1 MAVFR
6 VAEFEKKGGRQVF
19 KGFKYSGYKLGQ
31 NGRLYHTAKKVN
43 QKDKR
48 CRNYVELNL
57 STFQKDISGKAIF
70 ENDVCRE
77 LKRDVLGVIKYYS
90 DKGSFILEVTR
101 GYIKIPYSILDT
113 DDIQLKK
120 ITNIYRSKK
129 NELEKIGKKI

>member
-6 VAEFEKKGGRQVF
+6 VAEFEKKGGSQVF

-31 NGRLYHTAKKVN
+31 NGRLYNINKKVN

-48 CRNYVELNL
+48 RRNYVELNL
-57 STFQKDISGKAIF
+57 STLQKDVSGKTIF
-70 ENDVCRE
+70 EYDVCRE

-120 ITNIYRSKK
+120 ITNIYRGIK
-129 NELEKIGKKI
+129 

>member
-6 VAEFEKKGGRQVF
+6 VAEFEKKAGRQVF

-31 NGRLYHTAKKVN
+31 NGRLYNLTKKVN
-43 QKDKR
+43 QTDKR
-48 CRNYVELNL
+48 RRNYVELNL
-57 STFQKDISGKAIF
+57 STLQKDVTGRTIF
-70 ENDVCRE
+70 EYDVCRE

-120 ITNIYRSKK
+120 ITNTYRKK
-129 NELEKIGKKI
+129 L

>member
-31 NGRLYHTAKKVN
+31 NGRLYNINKKVN

-48 CRNYVELNL
+48 RRNYVELNL
-57 STFQKDISGKAIF
+57 STLQKDVTGKTIF
-70 ENDVCRE
+70 EYDVCRE
-77 LKRDVLGVIKYYS
+77 LKRNVTGIIKYYS

-101 GYIKIPYSILDT
+101 GYIKIPYSILDM

-120 ITNIYRSKK
+120 ITNIYRKK
-129 NELEKIGKKI
+129 L

>member
-19 KGFKYSGYKLGQ
+19 KGFKYTGYKLGQ
-31 NGRLYHTAKKVN
+31 NGRLYNINKKVN

-48 CRNYVELNL
+48 RRNYVELNL
-57 STFQKDISGKAIF
+57 STLQKDVSGKSIF

-120 ITNIYRSKK
+120 ITNIYRRLK
-129 NELEKIGKKI
+129 